1 MKKNGESE
9 VQTMNVKKKTIS
21 LLLAGMAT
29 VSLASVSCGESGGD
43 GTTLTVWCSQAD
55 QEFTKSLAKAF
66 QKEHGDKKY
75 DFRFAVQGENEAA
88 TKILNDVEAA
98 ADVYSFISDQ
108 ITKLVNGDALARIGG
123 ERLEKIKAENS
134 ERAVD
139 AATVTLKG
147 ENYTY
152 AFPYTDNTFYLYYN
166 TSVLNETDVQTLDG
180 ILAKCS
186 ASKRFAMPLNDGWYN
201 TSFYFGENLGFEVTY
216 DDALAEQKIACDF
229 DGEKGKEVTKAL
241 WETVADKRVMADA
254 DDSKIA
260 AGFADGSVVAAAS
273 GVWNKTTFEKY
284 LGKNY
289 GVAKLPT
296 YTLSRGSSNEKQ
308 VQLVSFA
315 GYKMIG
321 VNQYSKNKA
330 DAMAFAEYLTNE
342 ENQIKRFESRGFAPT
357 NINAK
362 ADERVQS
369 DTTARAIAAQLE
381 HSKTQKDVPSTL
393 WTPMQGLGNAMITAA
408 ASGSTFN
415 LEAEL
420 AACVKAI
427 EKNA

>member
-1 MKKNGESE
+1 MK
-9 VQTMNVKKKTIS
+9 TTKKTIS
-21 LLLAGMAT
+21 LLFAGIAT
-29 VSLASVSCGESGGD
+29 MSLASISCGESVGS
-43 GTTLTVWCSQAD
+43 GTRLTVWCSQAD

-66 QKEHGDKKY
+66 QEKHGDKKY

-123 ERLEKIKAENS
+123 ERLEKIKEENS

-147 ENYTY
+147 ETHTY

-180 ILAKCS
+180 ILQKCS
-186 ASKRFAMPLNDGWYN
+186 AVKRFAMPLNDGWYN

-216 DDALAEQKIACDF
+216 DDSLAEKKITCDF
-229 DGEKGKEVTKAL
+229 DSEQGKEVTKSL

-254 DDSKIA
+254 DDSKTA
-260 AGFADGSVVAAAS
+260 AGFADGTIVAAVS

-296 YTLSRGSSNEKQ
+296 YTLSRGTSKEKQ
-308 VQLVSFA
+308 VQLISFA

-330 DAMAFAEYLTNE
+330 EAMAFAEYLTNE
-342 ENQIKRFESRGFAPT
+342 ANQINRFKTRGFVPT
-357 NINAK
+357 NTNAK
-362 ADERVQS
+362 ANEEVQA
-369 DTTARAIAAQLE
+369 DATARAIAAQLE
-381 HSKTQKDVPSTL
+381 NSKTQKDVPSTL

-415 LEAEL
+415 LETEL
-420 AACVKAI
+420 AAYVKAI